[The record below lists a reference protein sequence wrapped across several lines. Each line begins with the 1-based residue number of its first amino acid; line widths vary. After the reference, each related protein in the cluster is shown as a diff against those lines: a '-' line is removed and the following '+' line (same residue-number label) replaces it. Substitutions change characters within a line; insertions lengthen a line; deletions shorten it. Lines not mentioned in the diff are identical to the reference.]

1 MKSDYNKLSICPY
14 LEKRADNPNNPNVEK
29 HYEEGDRW
37 RPYCIR
43 TQTWCTFKF
52 DYNECIVFIKAGE

>member
-1 MKSDYNKLSICPY
+1 M
-14 LEKRADNPNNPNVEK
+14 EKRADNAANPNVEK

-43 TQTWCTFKF
+43 QQTWCTFKF
-52 DYNECIVFIKAGE
+52 DFHECLIFNKAGE